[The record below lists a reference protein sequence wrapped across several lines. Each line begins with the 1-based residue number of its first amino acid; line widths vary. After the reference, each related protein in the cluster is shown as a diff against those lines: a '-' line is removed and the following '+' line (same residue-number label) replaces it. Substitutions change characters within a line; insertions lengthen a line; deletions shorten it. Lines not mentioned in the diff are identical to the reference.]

1 LPPQAKKTLETKRS
15 ALMLRYMQYVEMINL
30 KNALRNIWNDDG
42 STRRLDPFIL
52 FLVFLSLLY
61 RQTIKLRDRL
71 YDTGVFKGRKLPGKV
86 ISIGNITVG
95 GTGKTPMVI
104 LLANMLKKQGYL
116 PAILSRGYGGKK
128 KSPVNVVS
136 DGAHLLMGYMEAGD
150 EPVLSAKS
158 VPGIP
163 VLTGPKRILTG
174 EFALETMGADV
185 LILDDGFQHRR
196 LGRDID
202 IVLLDAARPFGNGRL
217 LPRGPLRES
226 TEALK
231 RADIIVWTGGDND
244 MDEKYGYDGVPPR
257 SLTSVCPWCD
267 SAPVFRGYH
276 RPKYLTQAAT
286 GKTYPPEY
294 LNGKKVC
301 AFAGIGSPESF
312 RKTLESLGGRVV
324 AFIPFPDHHH
334 YHRKDITVIRG
345 TAAGST
351 AETIVTTEKDGI
363 KLAEFPSFLE
373 DIFFLHIEMEIVPSG
388 EAFETMILE
397 KLKAWKTPSP
407 IIGQ

>member
-1 LPPQAKKTLETKRS
+1 
-15 ALMLRYMQYVEMINL
+15 MINL
-30 KNALRNIWNDDG
+30 KNALRNVWNDDG
-42 STRRLDPFIL
+42 SSRRLNPFIL
-52 FLVFLSLLY
+52 FLIFLSLLY
-61 RQTIKLRDRL
+61 RQTIKLRNRL
-71 YDTGVFKGRKLPGKV
+71 YDVRVCQQKKLHTRV

-104 LLANMLKKQGYL
+104 MLANMLKEHGYR
-116 PAILSRGYGGKK
+116 PAILSKGYGGKK

-136 DGAHLLMGYMEAGD
+136 DGAHLLMGYVEAGD
-150 EPVLSAKS
+150 EPVLLAKS

-174 EFALETMGADV
+174 KFAGEALGADII
-185 LILDDGFQHRR
+185 ILDDGFQHRS

-231 RADIIVWTGGDND
+231 RADIIVWTGGGDKTE
-244 MDEKYGYDGVPPR
+244 EKHGHGGAPPPP
-257 SLTSVCPWCD
+257 LTSVCPGCD

-276 RPKYLTQAAT
+276 RPKYLIQADM

-312 RKTLESLGGRVV
+312 RKTLKSLGGRVV
-324 AFIPFPDHHH
+324 AFIPFPDH
-334 YHRKDITVIRG
+334 YRYNRKDIAVIRG
-345 TAAGST
+345 TAADSA

-363 KLAEFPSFLE
+363 KLADFPFFLE
-373 DIFFLHIEMEIVPSG
+373 EIFLLHVEMEIVPSG
-388 EAFETMILE
+388 EAFETLILE

-407 IIGQ
+407 IISQ

>member
-1 LPPQAKKTLETKRS
+1 MVK
-15 ALMLRYMQYVEMINL
+15 L
-30 KNALRNIWNDDG
+30 KNTWRNIWNDDG
-42 STRRLDPFIL
+42 STRRLNPFIL
-52 FLVFLSLLY
+52 FLFFLSLLY

-71 YDTGVFKGRKLPGKV
+71 YDTGVFKERRLPGKV
-86 ISIGNITVG
+86 ISVGNITVG
-95 GTGKTPMVI
+95 GTGKTTMVI
-104 LLANMLKKQGYL
+104 MLTNMLKKHGYR

-128 KSPVNVVS
+128 KTPVNVVS
-136 DGAHLLMGYMEAGD
+136 NGAHLLMGYVEAGD
-150 EPVLSAKS
+150 EPVLLAKS
-158 VPGIP
+158 VRGVP
-163 VLTGPKRILTG
+163 VLTGPKRTLTG
-174 EFALETMGADV
+174 RFAREALGADI
-185 LILDDGFQHRR
+185 LILDDGFQHHS
-196 LGRDID
+196 LFRDID

-231 RADIIVWTGGDND
+231 RADIIVWTGGDNGR
-244 MDEKYGYDGVPPR
+244 EEECGFGNTPQWPLHL
-257 SLTSVCPWCD
+257 SCPECD

-276 RPKYLTQAAT
+276 RPKYLIQAAM

-324 AFIPFPDHHH
+324 AFIPFPDHHR

-351 AETIVTTEKDGI
+351 VETIVTTEKDGI
-363 KLAEFPSFLE
+363 KLADFPSFLE
-373 DIFFLHIEMEIVPSG
+373 EIFLLHVEMEIVPSG
-388 EAFETMILE
+388 EAFETLILE
-397 KLKAWKTPSP
+397 KLEHGKLPLH
-407 IIGQ
+407 

>member
-1 LPPQAKKTLETKRS
+1 
-15 ALMLRYMQYVEMINL
+15 MVNL
-30 KNALRNIWNDDG
+30 KNALRNIWTDDG
-42 STRRLDPFIL
+42 STRRLNPFIL
-52 FLVFLSLLY
+52 FLIFLSLLY

-71 YDTGVFKGRKLPGKV
+71 YHTGVFKERKLSGKV
-86 ISIGNITVG
+86 ISVGNITVG

-104 LLANMLKKQGYL
+104 MLANMLKEQGYR

-136 DGAHLLMGYMEAGD
+136 DGVHILMGYVEAGD
-150 EPVLSAKS
+150 EPVLLAKS

-174 EFALETMGADV
+174 KFAGEALGADI
-185 LILDDGFQHRR
+185 LILDDGFQHRN

-202 IVLLDAARPFGNGRL
+202 IVLLDAARPFGNGCL

-231 RADIIVWTGGDND
+231 RADIIVRTGGDD
-244 MDEKYGYDGVPPR
+244 DIEEKYGYGGTPPR
-257 SLTSVCPWCD
+257 SVTSVCPGCD
-267 SAPVFRGYH
+267 SAPVFRGCH
-276 RPKYLTQAAT
+276 RPKYLIQAAT
-286 GKTYPPEY
+286 GRTYPPEY

-324 AFIPFPDHHH
+324 AFIPFPDHHR

-345 TAAGST
+345 TAAGS
-351 AETIVTTEKDGI
+351 AAKTIVTTEKDGI
-363 KLAEFPSFLE
+363 KLADFPSFLE
-373 DIFFLHIEMEIVPSG
+373 EIFLLHVEMEIVPSG
-388 EAFETMILE
+388 EAFETLILE

-407 IIGQ
+407 IISQ